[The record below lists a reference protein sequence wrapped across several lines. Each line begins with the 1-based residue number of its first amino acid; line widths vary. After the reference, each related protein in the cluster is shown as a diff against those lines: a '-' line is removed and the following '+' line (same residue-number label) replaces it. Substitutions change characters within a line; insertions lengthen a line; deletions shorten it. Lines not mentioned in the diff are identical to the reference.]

1 MKTFSTFFLCL
12 VAFSSWLRASDSYTM
27 SDLEALEAQKSYRE
41 FLDHALDI
49 RPSERGAQW
58 VEMVSDMA
66 SGLID
71 FKMKRLQV
79 DRQGWQEIEKLS
91 LWPSLQNDE
100 FFQTKRANYL
110 RRYLPDCLKKAA
122 SSEAT
127 RPALKSCEKE
137 LTLYWGHSPK
147 DIDLGIELAQIIRD
161 YSLSLSTWPFLARA
175 PLSPLASL
183 FCQRPIV
190 QDGLMNELTKPLSQR
205 MDLKQ
210 IRDHM
215 KTLMR
220 DECWQQLAP
229 LVQKELAQTSA
240 SQIKREALYRL
251 LKARDELSL
260 ASEDLFL
267 VTYLLQGPV
276 VGDTFNLAWSRLKE
290 LGENYSRRQKLFES
304 LASADMLPDSLFA
317 SANHESREV
326 IMNHFDQFFP
336 EYFPHYAKTCL
347 NYRHGR
353 GPFPLGNPTL
363 HCPDFFKIS
372 EKKKWIEQDLKIQYS
387 GRQKP

>member
-1 MKTFSTFFLCL
+1 MKLFSPLLLSLLFTTFAYS
-12 VAFSSWLRASDSYTM
+12 ADSYNM
-27 SDLEALEAQKSYRE
+27 SDLEALEAQNSYRE

-71 FKMKRLQV
+71 FKMKRQQI
-79 DRQGWQEIEKLS
+79 DRQGWQEIEKIS

-110 RRYLPDCLKKAA
+110 RRYFPTCLKKASQQSN
-122 SSEAT
+122 SSI
-127 RPALKSCEKE
+127 KSCEKE

-147 DIDLGIELAQIIRD
+147 DIDLGIELAQLIED
-161 YSLSLSTWPFLARA
+161 YSLSLNPWPFLARA
-175 PLSPLASL
+175 PLSPLASF
-183 FCQRPIV
+183 FCQKSIV
-190 QDGLMNELTKPLSQR
+190 QQSLMNELTKPLAKR
-205 MDLKQ
+205 MELKQ
-210 IRDHM
+210 IREHM
-215 KTLMR
+215 RELMK
-220 DECWQQLAP
+220 DECWQQLSP
-229 LVQKELAQTSA
+229 LVQTELAQTNA

-251 LKARDELSL
+251 LKARDELSQDT
-260 ASEDLFL
+260 EDLFL

-276 VGDTFNLAWSRLKE
+276 VGDTFNLAWTRLKE
-290 LGENYSRRQKLFES
+290 LGEDYPRRQKVFEG
-304 LASADMLPDSLFA
+304 LKASDMLPDSLFA
-317 SANHESREV
+317 SANVESREV

-347 NYRHGR
+347 NYRQGR

-372 EKKKWIEQDLKIQYS
+372 EKKNWIKQDLKIQYS